1 MVVGLVSVLASL
13 SGCANLPYYA
23 QSVRGQLQIFERER
37 PIATVLDDPAVSKR
51 VKVKLRQVRKFR
63 RFAVSALALPDN
75 GSYRQYADLQRPLVV
90 WNVFATPELSLTPVK
105 SCFLVVGCL
114 NYRGYFH
121 ETDARAFANK
131 LRKAGDDV
139 FLGGVAAY
147 STLGWFDDP
156 VLNTMLRWDDGRIAR
171 FIFHELAHQRLYI
184 RDDSDFNEAFATAV
198 ANEGWRRWLKASGD
212 ATPSSSTESTHDAE
226 FTRLLLH
233 TRSRLESIYNSGR
246 SDAFKRAAKA
256 AAFKQLLADYGVLR
270 RRWGS
275 DKGYDHWMHHDLNNA
290 KIAAVSTYHA
300 DVPAFMAL
308 LAAAG
313 GDMAKFYQLTA
324 AVGGLPLKA
333 RRHCQDGLLRSGAA
347 YLDACALPQSKIA
360 AHASH

>member
-1 MVVGLVSVLASL
+1 MMVGLACVLASL

-37 PIATVLDDPAVSKR
+37 PIATVLDDPAVSER
-51 VKVKLRQVRKFR
+51 VKAKLRQVRKFR

-75 GSYRQYADLQRPLVV
+75 GSYRQYADLQRPFVV

-105 SCFLVVGCL
+105 SCFLFVGCL

-121 ETDARAFANK
+121 EADARTFAEK
-131 LRKAGDDV
+131 LHDAGDDV
-139 FLGGVAAY
+139 FVGGVPAY

-198 ANEGWRRWLKASGD
+198 ADEGWRRWLKASGD
-212 ATPSSSTESTHDAE
+212 ATMRTRAESGHDAQ
-226 FTRLLLH
+226 FTQLLLQ
-233 TRSRLESIYNSGR
+233 TRSRLKSIYHSGR
-246 SDAFKRAAKA
+246 SDVSKRAAKA
-256 AAFKQLLADYGVLR
+256 AAFKQLLSDYGALR
-270 RRWGS
+270 RQWGS

-290 KIAAVSTYHA
+290 MIIAVSTYRA
-300 DVPAFMAL
+300 DVPAFKAL
-308 LAAAG
+308 LAVAG
-313 GDMAKFYQLTA
+313 GDMARFYRLSA
-324 AVGGLPLKA
+324 EVGGLPLKA
-333 RRHCQDGLLRSGAA
+333 RRHCLDGLIRSGAA
-347 YLDACALPQSKIA
+347 YLDACALPQPKTA
-360 AHASH
+360 AQASR